1 MLNYHIIRIVIIFN
15 QNTKIQRNLLY
26 VLLVKLLQCQE
37 TTFVKEGLGHHL
49 VLKNDWT

>member
-15 QNTKIQRNLLY
+15 QNTTIQSNLLY

-37 TTFVKEGLGHHL
+37 TTFVKGLGHHL
-49 VLKNDWT
+49 VLKNDLT

>member
-15 QNTKIQRNLLY
+15 QNTRIQSNLLY

-37 TTFVKEGLGHHL
+37 ATFAKES
-49 VLKNDWT
+49 VS